1 MLMAEEE
8 DVESV
13 GVEVEMSIDGSLI
26 RGLLIPL
33 NTLRRD
39 AALRR
44 DEHPSSLSPLCP
56 KTSDILYLN
65 ETTSQF

>member
-1 MLMAEEE
+1 MMLMAEEE

-13 GVEVEMSIDGSLI
+13 GVGVEMSIDGSLI

-33 NTLRRD
+33 NTLGRG

-44 DEHPSSLSPLCP
+44 DEQSLFAIPVISE
-56 KTSDILYLN
+56 N
-65 ETTSQF
+65 V